1 MSDGLGIRSK
11 LAALAAMGCLLGAA
25 AATGATYKWVDDQGV
40 THYSDKLPD
49 TASGA
54 TMQMTKSG
62 MVFRKSEPPPTPE
75 QIKLRAEE
83 EAKNREAAKAAVEQ
97 KRRDD
102 ALLNSYTNEREIN
115 LVRDRNLA
123 VVEGVIA
130 VTRRRGDEMRQRRD
144 ELEGERVTL
153 EEKGKSFSVTK
164 QRELKSID
172 EQLPE
177 LELTIIAKTREIEAL
192 KNKYDNDVRRY
203 RELTTRTTAK
213 AL

>member
-1 MSDGLGIRSK
+1 MNDGLGIRSK

-123 VVEGVIA
+123 VGVPRVRGTGVVARA
-130 VTRRRGDEMRQRRD
+130 VGERRGIGALHDDHVEMDLRD
-144 ELEGERVTL
+144 QQVRV
-153 EEKGKSFSVTK
+153 
-164 QRELKSID
+164 
-172 EQLPE
+172 
-177 LELTIIAKTREIEAL
+177 
-192 KNKYDNDVRRY
+192 
-203 RELTTRTTAK
+203 RTAR
-213 AL
+213 